1 LSLVT
6 LVWSMAAASALTL
19 ALLYALIGGLV
30 ERRDRANLM
39 FCLVAVA
46 TVLVARAE
54 VGLMHAGS
62 VTEFGAWAR
71 WYHLPLFLG
80 IAGQLLFVRYYLSAG
95 RDWLLWGI
103 IGARLVVLILN
114 FMVEPNFNWSHIDS
128 LNHVRFLGESVAVVG
143 HAELRPW
150 QWLPTATRMAM
161 VVFVVD
167 AAQQLWRRGGPQA
180 QHRALVVGIGF
191 AVPTAA
197 SVVLAQ
203 SVVLGLARLPV
214 LGTLT
219 FMMTIAVMTFELSRE
234 VLQSRRALQE
244 VTELRRELAR
254 AGRISA
260 LGQLASALA
269 HELAQPLGAI
279 LRNAEAA
286 ELQLEKPAP
295 DLAELKTI
303 LADIRKDDTRAGEVI
318 DRMRA
323 MIKRRSV
330 ETRPLLV
337 EELLRD
343 TIALTHAEAL
353 ARHVVLDYAVAPGL
367 PPVVA
372 DRVHISQVLLNL
384 IINGM
389 DAIEGSPAEHKRILI
404 EARAGAQRTVE
415 VAVSDSGPGVK
426 PEMVERIFDPF
437 FTTKPHGMGMGLP
450 VSRSIVEA
458 HGGRLWAEL
467 NQGGRG
473 LRFRFTLPAAA
484 RGAAA

>member
-1 LSLVT
+1 MSLIT

-39 FCLVAVA
+39 FCLVALA
-46 TVLVARAE
+46 TVLAARAE
-54 VGLMHAGS
+54 VGMMHAGS
-62 VTEFGAWAR
+62 VTEFGEWAR

-80 IAGQLLFVRYYLSAG
+80 IAGQLLFVRYYLGAG

-103 IGARLVVLILN
+103 IGARLVVLVLN

-128 LNHVRFLGESVAVVG
+128 LSHVRFLGESVAVVG
-143 HAELRPW
+143 HAQLRPW
-150 QWLPTATRMAM
+150 QWLPTAARLLM
-161 VVFVVD
+161 VVFVLD
-167 AAQQLWRRGGPQA
+167 AAHQLWRRGGPQA
-180 QHRALVVGIGF
+180 RHRALVVGIGF

-219 FMMTIAVMTFELSRE
+219 FMMTIAVMTYELSRE

-330 ETRPLLV
+330 ETRSLSV

-353 ARHVVLDYAVAPGL
+353 ARRVRLDYAVAPGL
-367 PPVVA
+367 PPVAA

-389 DAIEGSPAEHKRILI
+389 DAIEGSPSEHKRILI

-415 VAVSDSGPGVK
+415 VAVSDWGPGVK
-426 PEMVERIFDPF
+426 AEVIERIFDPF

-467 NQGGRG
+467 NQDGRG

-484 RGAAA
+484 RGAA

>member
-1 LSLVT
+1 MSLVT

-19 ALLYALIGGLV
+19 AFLYAMIGGLT

-54 VGLMHAGS
+54 VGMMHAGS
-62 VTEFGAWAR
+62 ITAFGEWAR
-71 WYHLPLFLG
+71 WYHVPLFIGLV
-80 IAGQLLFVRYYLSAG
+80 GQLLFVRYYLNAG
-95 RDWLLWGI
+95 REWLMWGI
-103 IGARLVVLILN
+103 IGARLVVLVLN

-128 LNHVRFLGESVAVVG
+128 LNHVRFLGEDVAVVG

-150 QWLPTATRMAM
+150 QWLPTLTRILM
-161 VVFVVD
+161 VVFVAD
-167 AAQQLWRRGGPQA
+167 AAHQLWRRGGAQA
-180 QHRALVVGIGF
+180 HHRALVVGLGF
-191 AVPTAA
+191 ALPIAGAVA
-197 SVVLAQ
+197 LAQ
-203 SVVLGLARLPV
+203 TAVLGLAKLPV

-219 FMMTIAVMTFELSRE
+219 FMITIAVMAYELSRE
-234 VLQSRRALQE
+234 VLKSRRALQE

-286 ELQLEKPAP
+286 ELQLQKPAP
-295 DLAELKTI
+295 DLEELRSI

-330 ETRPLLV
+330 ETRPLSV

-353 ARHVVLDYAVAPGL
+353 ARRVRLDCVVAPGL
-367 PPVVA
+367 PQVAA

-389 DAIEGSPAEHKRILI
+389 DAIESTASEQKRILI

-415 VAVSDSGPGVK
+415 LAVSDSGPGVK
-426 PEMVERIFDPF
+426 QELIERIFDPF
-437 FTTKPHGMGMGLP
+437 FTTKPHGMGMGLA
-450 VSRSIVEA
+450 VSRTIVEA

-467 NQGGRG
+467 NGGEGG
-473 LRFRFTLPAAA
+473 LRFRFTLPAAS
-484 RGAAA
+484 GAAA